1 MYGRDGSMVLTGR
14 MIGREGRKYRLGM
27 MYVLTGGKMGRRKG
41 F

>member
-14 MIGREGRKYRLGM
+14 MIGRDGGKHRIGYDV
-27 MYVLTGGKMGRRKG
+27 VLTGGKMGRREG